1 MHPLAKQLQ
10 WYLDNDVH
18 VDGEI
23 IMRVIEELNKVYNE
37 SKV

>member
-1 MHPLAKQLQ
+1 MHPLAKQLE
-10 WYLDNDVH
+10 WYLDNDVP

-23 IMRVIEELNKVYNE
+23 IMKVIEELNRIYNE